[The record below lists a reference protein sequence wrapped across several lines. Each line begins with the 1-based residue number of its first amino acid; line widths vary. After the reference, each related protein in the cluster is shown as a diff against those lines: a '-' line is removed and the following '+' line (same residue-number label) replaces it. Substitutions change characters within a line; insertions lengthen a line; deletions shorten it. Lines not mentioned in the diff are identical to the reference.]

1 MQDLLITAGI
11 TQLLAESGTNQ
22 QSMETMP
29 FSLSP
34 EEITAALAEHEA
46 LESKIDL
53 YPNPTTDLVHITG
66 ASQEEVFYQIFDD
79 KGLLLTHKVSAEK
92 NSFSLAAYSKGTYYI
107 RIYAGNSYVVRK
119 VVKL

>member
-66 ASQEEVFYQIFDD
+66 ASFLG
-79 KGLLLTHKVSAEK
+79 KAKKVEIRGVLPQ
-92 NSFSLAAYSKGTYYI
+92 NS
-107 RIYAGNSYVVRK
+107 R
-119 VVKL
+119 

>member
-66 ASQEEVFYQIFDD
+66 ANNEELFYQVFDE
-79 KGLLLTHKVSAEK
+79 KGLLLTHKAQAV
-92 NSFSLAAYSKGTYYI
+92 NHSFSLATYSKGTYYI